1 MPQHLSSDI
10 HPVVKVKF
18 IYTKP
23 KFSDKD
29 PRWQGH
35 RWSTLTWHSDKR

>member
-18 IYTKP
+18 IYAKP
-23 KFSDKD
+23 KILDKG
-29 PRWQGH
+29 P
-35 RWSTLTWHSDKR
+35 SLTRASLKHTNMGS